1 MNRRTIDILSRLL
14 LFAVPVACSTLPIG
28 TVTEPPVIIVRNS
41 TGADL
46 AKATLSEAAGGN
58 RAFQYG
64 SISPVPR
71 GASQIFVRPTKPQKL
86 PKTVNLEWIDDQGIR
101 HSREL
106 SLMKVLQTATGTKG
120 EAIVFDIWPRGDVSV
135 FLERSEAYTGKEI
148 ENIEWRLVD
157 VDGRTISPSINE
169 KWPYLKFDPAKKQT
183 VGYTGCNNFFT
194 GYTLEGASLTFGPI
208 GATRRACDGPQ
219 DEIERD
225 FLKAL
230 GATRTW
236 QMRDGMLL
244 LCADKVLARFKRADG
259 DW

>member
-120 EAIVFDIWPRGDVSV
+120 EAIVFDIWPRGDVAV
-135 FLERSEAYTGKEI
+135 FLERSEAYAGKEM

-169 KWPYLKFDPAKKQT
+169 N
-183 VGYTGCNNFFT
+183 GH
-194 GYTLEGASLTFGPI
+194 TLNSIRRRNKLWDIQDATTSL
-208 GATRRACDGPQ
+208 Q
-219 DEIERD
+219 DIR
-225 FLKAL
+225 
-230 GATRTW
+230 W
-236 QMRDGMLL
+236 
-244 LCADKVLARFKRADG
+244 KVLRSPLGQSALHGAPVMDLRMK
-259 DW
+259 